1 MTAAAAGH
9 EVSLPRLYLLR
20 ANYLLW
26 AIAGLFFALPP
37 MVDHGPAERGMVDS
51 MFAGLWLMG
60 VIGVRY
66 PLQMLPIFLFE
77 FAWKSMWLLAF
88 GIPQW
93 LSGTGSPR
101 LGEDLI
107 AIGNGPVLFGLIIP
121 WPYVW
126 RHYVRQAGDR
136 WR

>member
-1 MTAAAAGH
+1 MTAATGN
-9 EVSLPRLYLLR
+9 EVSLLRLYLLR

-37 MVDHGPAERGMVDS
+37 MFEQAPAERGMVDS

-93 LSGTGSPR
+93 LSGTGSAR
-101 LGEDLI
+101 LGEDLV
-107 AIGNGPVLFGLIIP
+107 AIGNGPILFGLIIP